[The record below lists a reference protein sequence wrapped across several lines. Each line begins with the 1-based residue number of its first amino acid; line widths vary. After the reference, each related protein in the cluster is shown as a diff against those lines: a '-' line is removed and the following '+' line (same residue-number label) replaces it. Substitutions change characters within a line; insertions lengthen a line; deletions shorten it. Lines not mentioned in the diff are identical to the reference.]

1 MNILP
6 TVLLDECLFFLPW
19 DEYYDICKGMKIKFK
34 FDLYVKITKR
44 SPSLRDVIDKQ
55 KEYLDVV
62 KALKLKKDCV
72 LLNHLD
78 LAIEKNHF
86 NILKYLCKE
95 KGKKPDVD
103 VMTVACK
110 CNRLTIIK
118 YLHLVHNVPISEYDL
133 QYANAYVSKYVRSWY
148 KVTNYYNS

>member
-19 DEYYDICKGMKIKFK
+19 DEYYDVCKSMKIKFK
-34 FDLYVKITKR
+34 FDLYVKITKQQ
-44 SPSLRDVIDKQ
+44 LLLKDVINKQ

-62 KALKLKKDCV
+62 KALKLKNKYV
-72 LLNHLD
+72 WQYHLD
-78 LAIEKNHF
+78 LAIEKNYF

-95 KGKKPDVD
+95 KGKKPDAET
-103 VMTVACK
+103 MTCACK
-110 CNRLTIIK
+110 HDRLSIIK

-133 QYANAYVSKYVRSWY
+133 QYANEHVSKYVRSWY
-148 KVTNYYNS
+148 KVINYNS